1 MKRQAKGYLMV
12 ACAAT
17 LWGTVGVQVQT
28 LFNYN
33 LSLQSI
39 IFWRLFFAFII
50 LFSFVFFTNKK
61 RLIIDKKG
69 LIYLALM
76 GLFSQLLFNLFYF
89 SCIQKTTIAT
99 AVTLLYS
106 APIFIAVMARIFYKE
121 LFTPIKTVALFL
133 CMGGCFFA
141 ATGGSVAVLKLNL
154 IGVLMGLGAGFT
166 FSLVTI
172 ISKFIINKYHQ
183 LTIIVYALGFG
194 LLFYLPFSHP
204 LIIFQMS
211 LPLEVWLLISFFG
224 VISTAIAYGLYITGI
239 SYGIEVSRAG
249 IISTLELVVAVILSY
264 LIFKETLW
272 GWKLAGILMVVFSV
286 IIVQVD
292 KILPYYLATTILP
305 FCLRHHRLND
315 TPPTHP

>member
-1 MKRQAKGYLMV
+1 MMV
-12 ACAAT
+12 AAAAT
-17 LWGTVGVQVQT
+17 LWGTVGIQVQT

-39 IFWRLFFAFII
+39 VFWRLFFAFII

-121 LFTPIKTVALFL
+121 LFTPIKTVALFI

-172 ISKFIINKYHQ
+172 ISKAIIHKYHQ

-204 LIIFQMS
+204 LIIFQKN
-211 LPLEVWLLISFFG
+211 LPLEVWLLISSFG
-224 VISTAIAYGLYITGI
+224 VISTAIAYVLYITGI

-264 LIFKETLW
+264 LIFEEALL
-272 GWKLAGILMVVFSV
+272 GWKLVGILMVVFSV

-292 KILPYYLATTILP
+292 KILPSRSPSPPYQV
-305 FCLRHHRLND
+305 RGRL
-315 TPPTHP
+315 

>member
-1 MKRQAKGYLMV
+1 MV
-12 ACAAT
+12 AAAAT
-17 LWGTVGVQVQT
+17 LWGTVGIQVQT

-33 LSLQSI
+33 LSIQSI
-39 IFWRLFFAFII
+39 VFWRLFFAFTI
-50 LFSFVFFTNKK
+50 LFFFVFFTDKK

-89 SCIQKTTIAT
+89 TCIQKTTIAT

-106 APIFIAVMARIFYKE
+106 APIFIAIMARIFYKE
-121 LFTPIKTVALFL
+121 LFTPIKTIALFL
-133 CMGGCFFA
+133 CVGGCFLA
-141 ATGGSVAVLKLNL
+141 ATGGSVDVLKLNL
-154 IGVLMGLGAGFT
+154 IGVFVGIGAGFT

-172 ISKFIINKYHQ
+172 ISKAIINKYHQ

-194 LLFYLPFSHP
+194 LLFFLPFSHP
-204 LIIFQMS
+204 LIIFQKS
-211 LPLEVWLLISFFG
+211 LPLEVWLLISSFG
-224 VISTAIAYGLYITGI
+224 VISTAIAYGFYITGI

-264 LIFKETLW
+264 LIFKEALW
-272 GWKLAGILMVVFSV
+272 GWKLVGILTVVFSV

-292 KILPYYLATTILP
+292 KILPAK
-305 FCLRHHRLND
+305 NK
-315 TPPTHP
+315 

>member
-1 MKRQAKGYLMV
+1 MMV
-12 ACAAT
+12 AAAAT
-17 LWGTVGVQVQT
+17 LWGTVGIQVQT

-39 IFWRLFFAFII
+39 VFWRLFFAFII

-121 LFTPIKTVALFL
+121 LFTPVKTVALFL

-172 ISKFIINKYHQ
+172 ISKAIIHKYHQ

-204 LIIFQMS
+204 LIIFQKN
-211 LPLEVWLLISFFG
+211 LPLEVWLLIASFG

-249 IISTLELVVAVILSY
+249 IISTLELVVGVILSY
-264 LIFKETLW
+264 LIFKEALW
-272 GWKLAGILMVVFSV
+272 GWKLVGILMVVFSV
-286 IIVQVD
+286 VIVQVD
-292 KILPYYLATTILP
+292 KIFPSRSP
-305 FCLRHHRLND
+305 S
-315 TPPTHP
+315 P

>member
-1 MKRQAKGYLMV
+1 MV
-12 ACAAT
+12 AAAAT
-17 LWGTVGVQVQT
+17 LWGTVGIQVQT

-33 LSLQSI
+33 LSIQSI
-39 IFWRLFFAFII
+39 VFWRLFFAFTI
-50 LFSFVFFTNKK
+50 LFFFVFFTDKK

-89 SCIQKTTIAT
+89 TCIQKTTVAI

-106 APIFIAVMARIFYKE
+106 APIFIAIMARIFYKE
-121 LFTPIKTVALFL
+121 LFTPIKTIALFL
-133 CMGGCFFA
+133 CVGGCFLA
-141 ATGGSVAVLKLNL
+141 ATGGSVTVLKLNL
-154 IGVLMGLGAGFT
+154 IGVFVGIGAGFT

-172 ISKFIINKYHQ
+172 ISKAIINKYHQ

-194 LLFYLPFSHP
+194 LLFFLPFSHP
-204 LIIFQMS
+204 LIIFQKS
-211 LPLEVWLLISFFG
+211 LPLEVWLLISSFG
-224 VISTAIAYGLYITGI
+224 VISTAIAYGFYITGI

-264 LIFKETLW
+264 LIFKEALW
-272 GWKLAGILMVVFSV
+272 GWKLVGILTVVFSV

-292 KILPYYLATTILP
+292 KILPAKN
-305 FCLRHHRLND
+305 R
-315 TPPTHP
+315 

>member
-1 MKRQAKGYLMV
+1 MKRQTKGYMMV
-12 ACAAT
+12 AAGAA
-17 LWGTVGVQVQT
+17 LWGTVGIQVQT

-39 IFWRLFFAFII
+39 VFWRLFFAFII
-50 LFSFVFFTNKK
+50 LFFFVFFTNKK
-61 RLIIDKKG
+61 SLIIDKKG
-69 LIYLALM
+69 LIYLASM

-121 LFTPIKTVALFL
+121 LFTPVKTVALFL

-141 ATGGSVAVLKLNL
+141 ATGGSVAVLKINL

-172 ISKFIINKYHQ
+172 ISKAIIHKYHQ
-183 LTIIVYALGFG
+183 FTIIVYALGFG

-204 LIIFQMS
+204 LMIFQKN
-211 LPLEVWLLISFFG
+211 LPLEVWLLIASFG
-224 VISTAIAYGLYITGI
+224 VISTAVAYGLYITGI

-249 IISTLELVVAVILSY
+249 IISTMELVVAVILSY
-264 LIFKETLW
+264 LIFKEALW

-286 IIVQVD
+286 VIVQAD
-292 KILPYYLATTILP
+292 KILPARSP
-305 FCLRHHRLND
+305 S
-315 TPPTHP
+315 P

>member
-1 MKRQAKGYLMV
+1 MV
-12 ACAAT
+12 AAGAT
-17 LWGTVGVQVQT
+17 LWGTVGIQVQT

-39 IFWRLFFAFII
+39 VFWRLFFAFII

-61 RLIIDKKG
+61 WLVIDKKG

-76 GLFSQLLFNLFYF
+76 GLFSQLLFNLLYF

-172 ISKFIINKYHQ
+172 ISKAIIHKYHQ
-183 LTIIVYALGFG
+183 FTIIVYALGFG

-204 LIIFQMS
+204 LIIFQKN
-211 LPLEVWLLISFFG
+211 LPLEVWLLIASFG

-264 LIFKETLW
+264 LIFKEALL
-272 GWKLAGILMVVFSV
+272 GWKLIGILMVVFSV
-286 IIVQVD
+286 VIVQVD
-292 KILPYYLATTILP
+292 KILPSRSP
-305 FCLRHHRLND
+305 S
-315 TPPTHP
+315 P

>member
-1 MKRQAKGYLMV
+1 MV
-12 ACAAT
+12 AAGAA
-17 LWGTVGVQVQT
+17 LWGTVGIQVQT

-39 IFWRLFFAFII
+39 VFWRLFFAFII

-69 LIYLALM
+69 LIYLASM

-121 LFTPIKTVALFL
+121 LFTPVKTVALFL

-172 ISKFIINKYHQ
+172 ISKAIIHKYHQ
-183 LTIIVYALGFG
+183 FTIIVYALGFG

-204 LIIFQMS
+204 LIIFQKN
-211 LPLEVWLLISFFG
+211 LPLEVWLLIASFG

-264 LIFKETLW
+264 LIFKEVLW
-272 GWKLAGILMVVFSV
+272 GWKLGGILMVVFSV
-286 IIVQVD
+286 VIVQVD
-292 KILPYYLATTILP
+292 KILPSRSRSPYPLP
-305 FCLRHHRLND
+305 PGERE
-315 TPPTHP
+315 

>member
-1 MKRQAKGYLMV
+1 MV
-12 ACAAT
+12 VTAAT
-17 LWGTVGVQVQT
+17 LWGTVGIQVQT

-33 LSLQSI
+33 LSLQTI
-39 IFWRLFFAFII
+39 VFWRLFFAFII

-106 APIFIAVMARIFYKE
+106 APIFIVVMARIFYKE

-141 ATGGSVAVLKLNL
+141 ATGGSAAALKLNL

-172 ISKFIINKYHQ
+172 ISKAIIYKYHQ

-204 LIIFQMS
+204 LIIFQKN
-211 LPLEVWLLISFFG
+211 LPFEAWLLISSFG
-224 VISTAIAYGLYITGI
+224 VISTAVAYGLYITGI

-272 GWKLAGILMVVFSV
+272 GWKFAGILMVVFSV
-286 IIVQVD
+286 VIVQAD
-292 KILPYYLATTILP
+292 KIFPYRSPSHPYPLP
-305 FCLRHHRLND
+305 RGEKK
-315 TPPTHP
+315 

>member
-1 MKRQAKGYLMV
+1 LKRQAKGYLMV
-12 ACAAT
+12 AAAAT
-17 LWGTVGVQVQT
+17 LWGTVGIQVQT

-39 IFWRLFFAFII
+39 VFWRLFFAFII

-69 LIYLALM
+69 LVYIALM

-133 CMGGCFFA
+133 CIGGCFFT

-172 ISKFIINKYHQ
+172 ISKAIINKYHQ

-204 LIIFQMS
+204 LIIFQKS
-211 LPLEVWLLISFFG
+211 LPLEVWLLISSFG

-264 LIFKETLW
+264 LIFKEALW
-272 GWKLAGILMVVFSV
+272 GWKLVGLLTVVFSV
-286 IIVQVD
+286 IIIQVD
-292 KILPYYLATTILP
+292 KILPAKNKLFVDKIL
-305 FCLRHHRLND
+305 NS
-315 TPPTHP
+315 

>member
-1 MKRQAKGYLMV
+1 MKRQARGYLMV
-12 ACAAT
+12 AAAAT
-17 LWGTVGVQVQT
+17 LWGTVGIQVQT

-33 LSLQSI
+33 LTIQSI
-39 IFWRLFFAFII
+39 VFWRLFFAFII
-50 LFSFVFFTNKK
+50 LFFFVFFTNKK

-69 LIYLALM
+69 LVYLALM

-89 SCIQKTTIAT
+89 SCIQKTTVAT

-106 APIFIAVMARIFYKE
+106 APIFIAVMARIFFKE

-133 CMGGCFFA
+133 CLGGCFFA
-141 ATGGSVAVLKLNL
+141 ATGGSAAVLKLNL

-172 ISKFIINKYHQ
+172 ISKAIINKYHQ

-204 LIIFQMS
+204 LIIFQKS
-211 LPLEVWLLISFFG
+211 VPLEVWLLISFLG

-264 LIFKETLW
+264 LIFKEALW
-272 GWKLAGILMVVFSV
+272 GWKLVGILIVVFSV

-292 KILPYYLATTILP
+292 KIFPAKNKLL
-305 FCLRHHRLND
+305 
-315 TPPTHP
+315 TPHLKPSPSKEEEI

>member
-1 MKRQAKGYLMV
+1 MV
-12 ACAAT
+12 AGGAA
-17 LWGTVGVQVQT
+17 LWGTVGIQVQT

-39 IFWRLFFAFII
+39 VFWRLFFAFTI
-50 LFSFVFFTNKK
+50 LFLFVFFTDKK

-69 LIYLALM
+69 IVYLAAM

-121 LFTPIKTVALFL
+121 LFTPVKTMALFL

-141 ATGGSVAVLKLNL
+141 ATGGSAAVLKINL

-172 ISKFIINKYHQ
+172 ISKAIIRKYHQ

-194 LLFYLPFSHP
+194 LCFYLPFSHP
-204 LIIFQMS
+204 LVIFEKN
-211 LPLEVWLLISFFG
+211 LPLEVWFLMASFG
-224 VISTAIAYGLYITGI
+224 VISTAVAYGLYITGI

-264 LIFKETLW
+264 LIFKEVLW

-286 IIVQVD
+286 VIVQVD
-292 KILPYYLATTILP
+292 KILPAKK
-305 FCLRHHRLND
+305 
-315 TPPTHP
+315 

>member
-1 MKRQAKGYLMV
+1 MV
-12 ACAAT
+12 AAGAT
-17 LWGTVGVQVQT
+17 LWGTVGIQVQT

-33 LSLQSI
+33 ISLQSI
-39 IFWRLFFAFII
+39 VFWRLFFAFII

-61 RLIIDKKG
+61 WLMIDKKG

-121 LFTPIKTVALFL
+121 LFTPVKIIALFL
-133 CMGGCFFA
+133 SMGGCFFA
-141 ATGGSVAVLKLNL
+141 ATGGSVAVLKINL

-172 ISKFIINKYHQ
+172 ISKAIIHKYHQ
-183 LTIIVYALGFG
+183 FTIIVYALGFG

-204 LIIFQMS
+204 LIIFQRN
-211 LPLEVWLLISFFG
+211 LPLEVWLLIASFG

-264 LIFKETLW
+264 LIFKEVLW

-286 IIVQVD
+286 VIVQMD
-292 KILPYYLATTILP
+292 KILPAKK
-305 FCLRHHRLND
+305 
-315 TPPTHP
+315 

>member
-1 MKRQAKGYLMV
+1 MKRQTKGYMMV
-12 ACAAT
+12 AAAAT
-17 LWGTVGVQVQT
+17 LWGTVGIQVQT

-50 LFSFVFFTNKK
+50 LFFFVFFTNKK
-61 RLIIDKKG
+61 WLIIDKKG
-69 LIYLALM
+69 IIYLALM
-76 GLFSQLLFNLFYF
+76 GLFSQMLFNLFYF

-121 LFTPIKTVALFL
+121 LFTPVKTVALFL

-172 ISKFIINKYHQ
+172 ISKAIIRKYHQ

-204 LIIFQMS
+204 LIIFQKN
-211 LPLEVWLLISFFG
+211 LPLEVWLLISSFG
-224 VISTAIAYGLYITGI
+224 VISTALAYGLYITGI

-249 IISTLELVVAVILSY
+249 IISTLELVVGVILSY
-264 LIFKETLW
+264 LVFKEVLW
-272 GWKLAGILMVVFSV
+272 GWKLVGILMVVFSV
-286 IIVQVD
+286 IIVQAD
-292 KILPYYLATTILP
+292 NILPVKK
-305 FCLRHHRLND
+305 
-315 TPPTHP
+315 

>member
-1 MKRQAKGYLMV
+1 MKKQNKGYLMV
-12 ACAAT
+12 ATAAT
-17 LWGTVGVQVQT
+17 LWGTVGIQVQT

-33 LSLQSI
+33 LSLQTI
-39 IFWRLFFAFII
+39 VFWRLFFAFII

-69 LIYLALM
+69 LIYLASM

-141 ATGGSVAVLKLNL
+141 ATGGSATVLKLNL

-172 ISKFIINKYHQ
+172 ISKAIIHKYHQ
-183 LTIIVYALGFG
+183 LTIIIYALGFG

-204 LIIFQMS
+204 LIIFQKN
-211 LPLEVWLLISFFG
+211 LPFEAWLLISSFG
-224 VISTAIAYGLYITGI
+224 VISTAVAYGLYITGI

-272 GWKLAGILMVVFSV
+272 GWKFAGILMVVFSV
-286 IIVQVD
+286 VIVQAD
-292 KILPYYLATTILP
+292 KIFPSRSPSHPYPLP
-305 FCLRHHRLND
+305 RGEKK
-315 TPPTHP
+315 

>member
-1 MKRQAKGYLMV
+1 MRRQTKGYLMV
-12 ACAAT
+12 AAAAT
-17 LWGTVGVQVQT
+17 LWGTVGIQVQT

-33 LSLQSI
+33 LSIQSI
-39 IFWRLFFAFII
+39 VFWRLFFAFTI
-50 LFSFVFFTNKK
+50 LFFFVFFTDKK

-89 SCIQKTTIAT
+89 TCIQKTTIAT

-106 APIFIAVMARIFYKE
+106 APIFIAIMARIFYKE
-121 LFTPIKTVALFL
+121 LFTPIKTMALFL
-133 CMGGCFFA
+133 CVGGCFLA
-141 ATGGSVAVLKLNL
+141 ATGGSVTVLKLNL
-154 IGVLMGLGAGFT
+154 IGVFLGIGAGFT

-172 ISKFIINKYHQ
+172 ISKAIINKYHQ

-194 LLFYLPFSHP
+194 LLFFLPFSHP
-204 LIIFQMS
+204 LIIFQKS
-211 LPLEVWLLISFFG
+211 LPLEVWLLISSFG

-264 LIFKETLW
+264 LIFKEALW
-272 GWKLAGILMVVFSV
+272 GWKLVGILTVVFSV

-292 KILPYYLATTILP
+292 KILPAK
-305 FCLRHHRLND
+305 NK
-315 TPPTHP
+315 

>member
-1 MKRQAKGYLMV
+1 MKKQTKGYMMV
-12 ACAAT
+12 AAAAT

-69 LIYLALM
+69 LVYLALM

-89 SCIQKTTIAT
+89 SCIQKTTVAT

-106 APIFIAVMARIFYKE
+106 APIFIAVMARVFYKE
-121 LFTPIKTVALFL
+121 LFSPIKTVALSL
-133 CMGGCFFA
+133 CMVGCFFA
-141 ATGGSVAVLKLNL
+141 ATGGSAAVLKLNL

-172 ISKFIINKYHQ
+172 ISKAIIHKYHQ

-204 LIIFQMS
+204 LIIFQKN
-211 LPLEVWLLISFFG
+211 LPLEAWLLISSFG
-224 VISTAIAYGLYITGI
+224 VISTSIAYGLYITGI

-249 IISTLELVVAVILSY
+249 IISTLELVVGVILSY
-264 LIFKETLW
+264 LIFKEVLW
-272 GWKLAGILMVVFSV
+272 GWKLAGILMVIFSV
-286 IIVQVD
+286 IIVQAD
-292 KILPYYLATTILP
+292 KILPAKK
-305 FCLRHHRLND
+305 
-315 TPPTHP
+315 

>member
-1 MKRQAKGYLMV
+1 MV
-12 ACAAT
+12 AAAAT
-17 LWGTVGVQVQT
+17 LWGTVGIQVQT

-33 LSLQSI
+33 LSIQSI
-39 IFWRLFFAFII
+39 VFWRLFFAFTI

-61 RLIIDKKG
+61 RLIINKKG
-69 LIYLALM
+69 LVYLALM

-89 SCIQKTTIAT
+89 SCIQKTTVAT

-133 CMGGCFFA
+133 CLGGCFLA

-172 ISKFIINKYHQ
+172 ISKAIINKYHQ

-204 LIIFQMS
+204 LIIFQKS

-264 LIFKETLW
+264 LIFKEALW
-272 GWKLAGILMVVFSV
+272 GWKLVGILTVVFSV
-286 IIVQVD
+286 IIVQAD
-292 KILPYYLATTILP
+292 KILPAKNKLLA
-305 FCLRHHRLND
+305 
-315 TPPTHP
+315 PTLFLTL

>member
-1 MKRQAKGYLMV
+1 MKRQTKGYLMV
-12 ACAAT
+12 AAGAT
-17 LWGTVGVQVQT
+17 LWGTVGIQVQT

-33 LSLQSI
+33 ISLQSI
-39 IFWRLFFAFII
+39 VFWRLFFAFII

-61 RLIIDKKG
+61 WLMIDKKG

-121 LFTPIKTVALFL
+121 LFTPVKIIALFL
-133 CMGGCFFA
+133 SMGGCFFA
-141 ATGGSVAVLKLNL
+141 ATGGSVAVLKINL

-172 ISKFIINKYHQ
+172 ISKAIIHKYHQ
-183 LTIIVYALGFG
+183 FTIIVYALGFG

-204 LIIFQMS
+204 LIIFQRN
-211 LPLEVWLLISFFG
+211 LPLEVWLLIASFG

-264 LIFKETLW
+264 LIFKEVLW

-286 IIVQVD
+286 VIVQMD
-292 KILPYYLATTILP
+292 KILPTKK
-305 FCLRHHRLND
+305 
-315 TPPTHP
+315 

>member
-1 MKRQAKGYLMV
+1 LKRQAKGYLMV
-12 ACAAT
+12 AAAAT

-61 RLIIDKKG
+61 WLIIDKKG

-172 ISKFIINKYHQ
+172 ISKAIINKYHQ

-204 LIIFQMS
+204 LIIFQKS

-264 LIFKETLW
+264 LIFKEALW
-272 GWKLAGILMVVFSV
+272 GWKLVGILTVVFSV

-292 KILPYYLATTILP
+292 KILPSRSP
-305 FCLRHHRLND
+305 S
-315 TPPTHP
+315 P

>member
-1 MKRQAKGYLMV
+1 MKRLTKGYMMV
-12 ACAAT
+12 AAAAT
-17 LWGTVGVQVQT
+17 LWGTVGIQVQT

-39 IFWRLFFAFII
+39 VFWRLFFAFVI
-50 LFSFVFFTNKK
+50 FFFFVFFTNKK

-76 GLFSQLLFNLFYF
+76 GLFSQTLFNLFYF
-89 SCIQKTTIAT
+89 SCIQKTTVAT

-121 LFTPIKTVALFL
+121 LFTPVKTVALFL

-172 ISKFIINKYHQ
+172 ISKAIIHKYHQ

-204 LIIFQMS
+204 LVIFQKN
-211 LPLEVWLLISFFG
+211 LPLEVWLLIASFG
-224 VISTAIAYGLYITGI
+224 VISTAVAYGLYITGI

-264 LIFKETLW
+264 LIFKEALL

-286 IIVQVD
+286 VIVQVD
-292 KILPYYLATTILP
+292 KILPAKK
-305 FCLRHHRLND
+305 
-315 TPPTHP
+315 

>member
-1 MKRQAKGYLMV
+1 LKRQTKGYMMV
-12 ACAAT
+12 AAGAA
-17 LWGTVGVQVQT
+17 LWGTVGIQVQT

-39 IFWRLFFAFII
+39 VFWRLFFAFII
-50 LFSFVFFTNKK
+50 LFFFVFFTNKK
-61 RLIIDKKG
+61 SLIIDKKG
-69 LIYLALM
+69 LIYLASM

-121 LFTPIKTVALFL
+121 LFTPVKTVALFL

-141 ATGGSVAVLKLNL
+141 ATGGSVAVLKINL

-172 ISKFIINKYHQ
+172 ISKAIIHKYHQ
-183 LTIIVYALGFG
+183 FTIIVYALGFG

-204 LIIFQMS
+204 LMIFQKN
-211 LPLEVWLLISFFG
+211 LPLEVWLLIASFG
-224 VISTAIAYGLYITGI
+224 VISTAVAYGLYITGI

-249 IISTLELVVAVILSY
+249 IISTMELVVAVILSY
-264 LIFKETLW
+264 LIFKEALW
-272 GWKLAGILMVVFSV
+272 GWKLTGILMVVFSV
-286 IIVQVD
+286 VIVQAD
-292 KILPYYLATTILP
+292 KILPARSP
-305 FCLRHHRLND
+305 S
-315 TPPTHP
+315 P

>member
-1 MKRQAKGYLMV
+1 MV
-12 ACAAT
+12 AAAAT

-172 ISKFIINKYHQ
+172 ISKAIINKYHQ

-204 LIIFQMS
+204 LIIFQKS

-264 LIFKETLW
+264 LIFKEALW
-272 GWKLAGILMVVFSV
+272 GWKLVGILTVVFSV
-286 IIVQVD
+286 IMVQMD
-292 KILPYYLATTILP
+292 KIFPSHSPSPYPSPSRREGIEEGGG
-305 FCLRHHRLND
+305 D
-315 TPPTHP
+315 V

>member
-1 MKRQAKGYLMV
+1 MKRQTKGYLMV
-12 ACAAT
+12 AAGAA
-17 LWGTVGVQVQT
+17 LWGTVGIQVQI

-39 IFWRLFFAFII
+39 VFWRLFFAFII

-61 RLIIDKKG
+61 WLIIDKKG

-76 GLFSQLLFNLFYF
+76 GLFSQLFFNLFYF

-106 APIFIAVMARIFYKE
+106 APIFIAVMARIFYNE
-121 LFTPIKTVALFL
+121 LFTPVKTIALFL
-133 CMGGCFFA
+133 SMGGCFFA
-141 ATGGSVAVLKLNL
+141 ATGGSVVVLKINL

-172 ISKFIINKYHQ
+172 ISKAIVHKYHQ
-183 LTIIVYALGFG
+183 FTIIVYALGFG

-204 LIIFQMS
+204 LIIFQKN
-211 LPLEVWLLISFFG
+211 LPLEVWVLISSFG
-224 VISTAIAYGLYITGI
+224 VISTAIAYGLYVTGI

-249 IISTLELVVAVILSY
+249 IISTFELVVAVILSY
-264 LIFKETLW
+264 LIFKEALW

-286 IIVQVD
+286 IIVQMD
-292 KILPYYLATTILP
+292 KILPAKK
-305 FCLRHHRLND
+305 
-315 TPPTHP
+315 

>member
-1 MKRQAKGYLMV
+1 MV
-12 ACAAT
+12 AAGAT

-39 IFWRLFFAFII
+39 VFWRLFFAFII
-50 LFSFVFFTNKK
+50 LFFFVFFTNKK
-61 RLIIDKKG
+61 WLIIDKKG
-69 LIYLALM
+69 IIYLAAM

-89 SCIQKTTIAT
+89 SCIQKTTVAT

-121 LFTPIKTVALFL
+121 LFTPIKTAALVL

-141 ATGGSVAVLKLNL
+141 ATGGSIAVLKLNL

-172 ISKFIINKYHQ
+172 ISKAIIRKYHQ

-204 LIIFQMS
+204 LVIFEKN
-211 LPLEVWLLISFFG
+211 LPLEVWLLIASFG
-224 VISTAIAYGLYITGI
+224 VISTSVAYGLYITGI

-249 IISTLELVVAVILSY
+249 IISTLELVVGVILSY
-264 LIFKETLW
+264 LIFKEALL

-286 IIVQVD
+286 VIVQMD
-292 KILPYYLATTILP
+292 KILPARSPSHPDLLP
-305 FCLRHHRLND
+305 PGERE
-315 TPPTHP
+315 